1 MYVTATFP
9 YLVLTAFMFR
19 GILLPGA
26 TDGLKYMITPDVSEW
41 KMVYSRWAKI

>member
-19 GILLPGA
+19 SILLPGA
-26 TDGLKYMITPDVSEW
+26 MDGLKYMITPDVSCHPL
-41 KMVYSRWAKI
+41 S

>member
-19 GILLPGA
+19 SILLPGA
-26 TDGLKYMITPDVSEW
+26 TDGLKYMITPDVSCHPL
-41 KMVYSRWAKI
+41 S